1 LVDLYEEWFF
11 AALCDWVVIGLC
23 MFVRCTGKEDAD
35 NECGRYSANP
45 QHLLED
51 GDLAKQFL
59 GHFRIA
65 LYVEI

>member
-1 LVDLYEEWFF
+1 
-11 AALCDWVVIGLC
+11 